1 MNKNYYEI
9 LEVDQKASNEI
20 IDKAYKTLVKKYHP
34 DLQNTEKQK
43 EYEEKMKLIN
53 EAYSVL
59 SDDYQ
64 RATYDEQLQKEIIS
78 KQDYQKVLEENRNLK
93 QELRDLLQDRTNI
106 GRQTNQAYQ
115 QANNQQYKKQAQQRY
130 NQQYQQ
136 QYHQSYQQ
144 QYQQQINRA
153 VNQAYQDAYVQDM
166 KNRGYK
172 IKYKHTFKQYKNLI
186 IAIICVILVCILLFQ
201 IPPIKKFFVNIY
213 EENIIIKSIVDIFIN
228 TFTTKF

>member
-59 SDDYQ
+59 SDDYK
-64 RATYDEQLQKEIIS
+64 RTTYDEQLQSETIS
-78 KQDYQKVLEENRNLK
+78 RQEYQKILEENRNLK
-93 QELRDLLQDRTNI
+93 QELRDLEQNRANTTKNI
-106 GRQTNQAYQ
+106 N
-115 QANNQQYKKQAQQRY
+115 
-130 NQQYQQ
+130 Q
-136 QYHQSYQQ
+136 QYHQSYHQ
-144 QYQQQINRA
+144 QYQQQTNRA

-186 IAIICVILVCILLFQ
+186 IAIICVIGIFILLFQ
-201 IPPIKKFFVNIY
+201 IPPIKRFFVNIY

>member
-93 QELRDLLQDRTNI
+93 QELRDLEQNRANTTKNI
-106 GRQTNQAYQ
+106 N
-115 QANNQQYKKQAQQRY
+115 
-130 NQQYQQ
+130 Q
-136 QYHQSYQQ
+136 QYHQSYHQ

>member
-20 IDKAYKTLVKKYHP
+20 IEKAYKTLVKKYHP
-34 DLQNTEKQK
+34 DLQNSDKQK

-59 SDDYQ
+59 SDDYK
-64 RATYDEQLQKEIIS
+64 RTTYDQQLQNEIIS
-78 KQDYQKVLEENRNLK
+78 KQEYQKILEENRNLK
-93 QELRDLLQDRTNI
+93 QELRHLEQNKTNI
-106 GRQTNQAYQ
+106 
-115 QANNQQYKKQAQQRY
+115 NNNIY
-130 NQQYQQ
+130 QQYQQ
-136 QYHQSYQQ
+136 QTQQSYQQ
-144 QYQQQINRA
+144 QYQKQINRA
-153 VNQAYQDAYVQDM
+153 VNKAYQDAYVQDM

-186 IAIICVILVCILLFQ
+186 IAIICVILVFILLLQ
-201 IPPIKKFFVNIY
+201 IPPIKRFFVNIY

>member
-1 MNKNYYEI
+1 MNQNYYEI
-9 LEVDQKASNEI
+9 LEVDRKASNEI

-34 DLQNTEKQK
+34 DLQNSEKQK

-53 EAYSVL
+53 EAYAVL

-64 RATYDEQLQKEIIS
+64 RATYDEKLQNETIS
-78 KQDYQKVLEENRNLK
+78 KQEYQKILEENRILK
-93 QELRDLLQDRTNI
+93 QELINLEQGRTNL
-106 GRQTNQAYQ
+106 RNDT
-115 QANNQQYKKQAQQRY
+115 

-136 QYHQSYQQ
+136 QYQQRYQQ
-144 QYQQQINRA
+144 QYQEQINQA

-172 IKYKHTFKQYKNLI
+172 IKYKHTHTLKQYRNLI
-186 IAIICVILVCILLFQ
+186 IAIICVIGIFILLVQ
-201 IPPIKKFFVNIY
+201 IPPIKRFFVNIY

>member
-1 MNKNYYEI
+1 MNKNYYKI

-20 IDKAYKTLVKKYHP
+20 IEKAYKTLVKKYHP
-34 DLQNTEKQK
+34 DLQNPEKQK

-64 RATYDEQLQKEIIS
+64 RATYDEQLQNETIS
-78 KQDYQKVLEENRNLK
+78 KQEYQKILEENRNLK
-93 QELRDLLQDRTNI
+93 QELMNLEQDRTNT
-106 GRQTNQAYQ
+106 RNH
-115 QANNQQYKKQAQQRY
+115 ANEQ
-130 NQQYQQ
+130 
-136 QYHQSYQQ
+136 YQQ
-144 QYQQQINRA
+144 QYQQRYQQQYQEQINRA

-172 IKYKHTFKQYKNLI
+172 IKYKPTLKQYKNLI
-186 IAIICVILVCILLFQ
+186 IAIICVIGIFILLFQ
-201 IPPIKKFFVNIY
+201 IPPIKRFFINIY

>member
-1 MNKNYYEI
+1 MNKNYYKI
-9 LEVDQKASNEI
+9 LEVDQKASDEI
-20 IDKAYKTLVKKYHP
+20 IEKAYKTLVKKYHP
-34 DLQNTEKQK
+34 DLQNLEKQK

-59 SDDYQ
+59 SDDYK
-64 RATYDEQLQKEIIS
+64 RTTYDEQLQNETIS
-78 KQDYQKVLEENRNLK
+78 KQEYQKILEENRNLK
-93 QELRDLLQDRTNI
+93 QELRDLEQNRANTTNNI
-106 GRQTNQAYQ
+106 
-115 QANNQQYKKQAQQRY
+115 

-136 QYHQSYQQ
+136 QYQQRYQQ
-144 QYQQQINRA
+144 QYQEQINRA

-172 IKYKHTFKQYKNLI
+172 IKYKHTLKQYKNLI
-186 IAIICVILVCILLFQ
+186 IAIVCVIVVFIILFQ
-201 IPPIKKFFVNIY
+201 IPPIKRFFVNIY

>member
-20 IDKAYKTLVKKYHP
+20 IEKAYKTLVKKYHP
-34 DLQNTEKQK
+34 DLQNSDKQK

-59 SDDYQ
+59 SDDYK
-64 RATYDEQLQKEIIS
+64 RTTYDQQLQNEIIS
-78 KQDYQKVLEENRNLK
+78 KQEYQKILEENRNLK
-93 QELRDLLQDRTNI
+93 QELRHLEQNKTNI
-106 GRQTNQAYQ
+106 
-115 QANNQQYKKQAQQRY
+115 NNNIY
-130 NQQYQQ
+130 QQYQQ
-136 QYHQSYQQ
+136 QTQQSYQQ
-144 QYQQQINRA
+144 QYQEQINRA
-153 VNQAYQDAYVQDM
+153 VNKAYQDAYVQDM

-186 IAIICVILVCILLFQ
+186 IAIICVILVFILLLQ
-201 IPPIKKFFVNIY
+201 IPPIKRFFVNIY

>member
-59 SDDYQ
+59 SDDYK
-64 RATYDEQLQKEIIS
+64 RTTYDEQLQSETIS
-78 KQDYQKVLEENRNLK
+78 RQEYQKILEENRNLK
-93 QELRDLLQDRTNI
+93 QELRDLEQNRANTTKNI
-106 GRQTNQAYQ
+106 N
-115 QANNQQYKKQAQQRY
+115 
-130 NQQYQQ
+130 Q
-136 QYHQSYQQ
+136 QYHQSYHQ